1 MTKYEVKIKNLLM
14 QLGDCLSDYSSILLD
29 MLQTKNE
36 KKELDKVVVEV
47 LKILDALDK
56 SFYVNVPF
64 ENVGS
69 LSYQIGYIASCAKDA
84 RRRFIIAKEEKLVT
98 EEDIAKNM
106 IMSQNLTKLANK
118 IYEYNNNFELKLF
131 TFDEAA

>member
-69 LSYQIGYIASCAKDA
+69 LSY
-84 RRRFIIAKEEKLVT
+84 
-98 EEDIAKNM
+98 
-106 IMSQNLTKLANK
+106 
-118 IYEYNNNFELKLF
+118 
-131 TFDEAA
+131 